1 MILSVLSAGRCRLST
16 KRTKRAV
23 PPEPYDALGMI
34 EADREYAKHR
44 LEMVWAKSI
53 MTIESPDDIVIRIKK
68 FKERN

>member
-1 MILSVLSAGRCRLST
+1 MFSGGRCGLSSKRA
-16 KRTKRAV
+16 KRTV

-44 LEMVWAKSI
+44 LEMVWATSI
-53 MTIESPDDIVIRIKK
+53 TTIESADDITIRIKK

>member
-1 MILSVLSAGRCRLST
+1 MRETRSEGRCRLSSKRA
-16 KRTKRAV
+16 KRTV

-44 LEMVWAKSI
+44 LEMVWATSI
-53 MTIESPDDIVIRIKK
+53 TTIESSDDIVIRIKK